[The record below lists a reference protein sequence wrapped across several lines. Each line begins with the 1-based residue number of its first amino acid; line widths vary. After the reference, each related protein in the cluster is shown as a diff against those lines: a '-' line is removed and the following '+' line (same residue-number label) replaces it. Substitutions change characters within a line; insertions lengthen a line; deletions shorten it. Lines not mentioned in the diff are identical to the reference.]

1 MYYYH
6 TAISNSPLRT
16 YFTYSSDRK
25 LSKGMRV
32 SVTFGK
38 KTKQIAYIIQEITP
52 QDCPQDIEIK
62 AIDQILDESPI
73 IDNNYFNLLIRIIN
87 YYLSPPG
94 KVFDLIF
101 KALGKTKVQFPQKRQ
116 SKQKTPDAGTAL
128 TKAGLKKK
136 RLMINE
142 ELSTLTGSNISQQ
155 GLDIIQYLLF
165 FPEATSLEMIKSL
178 SLKSVSPIQT
188 LLKNGILSVIDET
201 DEKEK
206 TKLANKVVLNFQQ
219 EQIVTDFFQAVE
231 NGKMKH
237 LLYGITGSGKTE
249 VYFEMIERILA
260 QGKQTLFILPEI
272 ALTPQIVKRTQARF
286 PTKTIAVYHSN
297 LTNSMRKKTFLQAMQ
312 SEIDILLGTRSS
324 VWLPLDRLGLI
335 VVDEEHD
342 ESYMQG
348 ETNPIYDARKVCSLL
363 SELKGIPLLFGSA
376 TPSIE
381 SFHDATTGVT
391 QLHKLKFRPK
401 GLQLPKISNIN
412 LSQTPTLKGLLTNEV
427 IKAIEETIKNDGQ
440 CMILSGK
447 KGFASYVTC
456 SICGYTLKCP
466 NCDVSLTYHKGTAD
480 LRCHYC
486 GFSQPF
492 THRCPSCSNH
502 SMVPRGFGSER
513 VEEHLQK
520 LFPDS
525 RIIRIDRDNAPG
537 TKELEKAWQQIERRE
552 VDIVVGTRMI
562 SKGLDF
568 EAVQLVVILNAD
580 HMLYFPDFRSTERT
594 FSLIHQMS
602 GRAGRAREEARVI
615 IQSYS
620 PEEDP
625 IRFAEKNDFESF
637 FQSEI
642 KKRKQGEYPP
652 FKRIILF
659 ESKDAHA
666 EKALERLNKLKILL
680 EKQKKDISFQLL
692 GPVEAFITKISGKY
706 RYHMLLKMDD
716 NNDIINRVKIFLK
729 ENDKYLL
736 NMNVIIDPIRSI
748 I

>member
-1 MYYYH
+1 LYYYH

-16 YFTYSSDRK
+16 YFTYSSDTR
-25 LSKGMRV
+25 LTKGIRV
-32 SVTFGK
+32 MVTFGK
-38 KTKQIAYIIQEITP
+38 KAKQIAYIVQEVTP
-52 QDCPQDIEIK
+52 EDCPQAVEIK
-62 AIDQILDESPI
+62 TIDQILDDSPV
-73 IDNNYFNLLIRIIN
+73 IDNDYFNLIMGIIS

-94 KVFDLIF
+94 KVFDLMF
-101 KALGKTKVQFPQKRQ
+101 KALGKTKLKHPPKNQ
-116 SKQKTPDAGTAL
+116 SKTKTTHSEVVL
-128 TKAGLKKK
+128 SKTGLKKK
-136 RLMINE
+136 KLMINE
-142 ELSTLTGSNISQQ
+142 ELSILTSTNISQQ
-155 GLDIIQYLLF
+155 GMDIIQYLMF
-165 FPEATSLEMIKSL
+165 FPEATLQEITKSL
-178 SLKSVSPIQT
+178 NLKSITPVQT
-188 LLKNGILSVIDET
+188 LLKKDILSVIET
-201 DEKEK
+201 DNKEEEKRA
-206 TKLANKVVLNFQQ
+206 TKVVLNPQQ
-219 EQIVTDFFQAVE
+219 EKIVYDFFQTIE
-231 NGKMKH
+231 SGKMKH

-249 VYFEMIERILA
+249 VYFEMIERILS
-260 QGKQTLFILPEI
+260 QGKQTLLILPEI

-297 LTNSMRKKTFLQAMQ
+297 LSNTMRKKTFLQAIQ

-335 VVDEEHD
+335 IVDEEHD

-348 ETNPIYDARKVCSLL
+348 ETNPVYDARKACSLL
-363 SELKGIPLLFGSA
+363 SDLKKIPLLFGSA

-381 SFHDATTGVT
+381 SFHSATTGVM
-391 QLHKLKFRPK
+391 QLHTLKFRPK
-401 GLQLPKISNIN
+401 GLQLPQISNIN
-412 LSQTPTLKGLLTNEV
+412 LSQTPTLKGFLTHEV
-427 IKAIEETIKNDGQ
+427 IKSIEETIKTDGQ

-456 SICGYTLKCP
+456 SVCGYTLKCP
-466 NCDVSLTYHKGTAD
+466 NCDVSLTYHKGTGD

-513 VEEHLQK
+513 VEEQLQK
-520 LFPDS
+520 VFPDS
-525 RIIRIDRDNAPG
+525 RIIRIDRDVAPG
-537 TKELEKAWQQIERRE
+537 TKELEKAWQMIERRE

-602 GRAGRAREEARVI
+602 GRAGRARKEARVI
-615 IQSYS
+615 LQSYS

-625 IRFAEKNDFESF
+625 IRFAEKNDFDSF
-637 FQSEI
+637 FLSEI

-659 ESKDAHA
+659 ESKDSHA
-666 EKALERLNKLKILL
+666 EKALERLNKLKRIL
-680 EKQKKDISFQLL
+680 ESQQNAISFQLL

-716 NNDIINRVKIFLK
+716 NNDIIHQVKRFLK
-729 ENDKYLL
+729 ENDKYLS
-736 NMNVIIDPIRSI
+736 NVNVIVDPIRSI